1 MAVYLELAASMGDVK
16 GQVTEENH
24 VDWIECS
31 SFSAG
36 MNRNV
41 ESRIGA
47 GESRTVS
54 KPMVQDITLSKGTD
68 KASIAIF
75 KSSLAGTSGVC
86 KIHMTQSF
94 GNSTRTYLE
103 YTLTNTIISSH
114 STSAGEDGMC
124 YETLSL
130 NFTKIEVRHTPHD
143 PEGNPGG
150 AQTGEYDLATGVVG

>member
-1 MAVYLELAASMGDVK
+1 MAVYLELDPSMGDVK

-36 MNRNV
+36 MNRHV
-41 ESRIGA
+41 ESRIGS
-47 GESRTVS
+47 GESRTIS
-54 KPMVQDITLSKGTD
+54 QPLVQDITISKGTD

-75 KSSLAGTSGVC
+75 KSSLAGTSGTC

-94 GNSTRTYLE
+94 GNSLRTYLE
-103 YTLTNTIISSH
+103 YTLSNTIISSH
-114 STSAGEDGMC
+114 STVAGEDGMC
-124 YETLSL
+124 MEQLSL

-143 PEGNPGG
+143 DQGNPQG
-150 AQTGEYDLATGVVG
+150 AQTGEYDLGLGVVG